1 MTSEA
6 SSSRLPSDSSTQP
19 PQGPPPAIPLPPRL
33 TFWYRV
39 LNWPDNDA
47 EAVTLDSTEYVL
59 ALRKALAEDML
70 DPFSPKQKVYFR
82 DIEIWQVCERDSEQD
97 QVIAD
102 PLTFS

>member
-1 MTSEA
+1 MTSGA

-19 PQGPPPAIPLPPRL
+19 PQGPPPAIPSPPRL

-70 DPFSPKQKVYFR
+70 DPFSPKRKVHFR